1 MNNELKT
8 ARVET
13 LCDGIFAIAMT
24 LLIVGFA
31 DMSQWASV
39 TDDEQLRKLL
49 FSMWPDFVYY
59 VQSFIILGAFW
70 IEHHHQFHYI
80 KHTDLKL
87 LFINL
92 FAFIFVALIPVSTLI
107 VGDYGHTRT
116 AAFLF
121 EINLLFAGLLFY
133 IHWRYASG
141 KSGMLSNDVDRK
153 TIQFYSRKNL
163 VIPIVSVIAI
173 LITFISPQ
181 IGSSIYFIVPFII
194 AMQRGK

>member
-1 MNNELKT
+1 MKNELKT
-8 ARVET
+8 GRIEA

-31 DMSQWASV
+31 DMAQWSSAMS
-39 TDDEQLRKLL
+39 EEELRKVL
-49 FSMWPDFVYY
+49 FSMWPDFAYY

-80 KHTDLKL
+80 KHTDVKL
-87 LFINL
+87 LFINI
-92 FAFIFVALIPVSTLI
+92 FAFIFVAFIPVSTMI
-107 VGDYGHTRT
+107 VGDYGHTRI

-121 EINLLFAGLLFY
+121 EVNLLLAGLFFY
-133 IHWRYASG
+133 IHWRYATG
-141 KSGMLSNDVDRK
+141 KSGMTDHGLDKK
-153 TIQFYSRKNL
+153 TRQFYSRKNL
-163 VIPIVSVIAI
+163 VIPIVSVAAI

-181 IGSSIYFIVPFII
+181 AGSSIYFIVPFII